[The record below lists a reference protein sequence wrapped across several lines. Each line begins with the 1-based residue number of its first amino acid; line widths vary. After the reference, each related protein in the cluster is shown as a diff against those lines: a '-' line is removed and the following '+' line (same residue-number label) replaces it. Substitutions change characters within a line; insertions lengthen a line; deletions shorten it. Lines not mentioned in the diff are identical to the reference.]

1 MKKMV
6 IHTEIIQLDQLLKF
20 HGLIETG
27 GQVKFFLEEHPVFI
41 NGIPCHEKRKKI
53 HVGDEIQIEKIG
65 SFIVELGE
73 E

>member
-1 MKKMV
+1 MEKIV
-6 IHTEIIQLDQLLKF
+6 IHTDMIQLDQLIKW

-27 GQVKFFLEEHPVFI
+27 GQIKFFLEEHPVQI

-53 HVGDEIQIEKIG
+53 HVGDEVVIQGVG
-65 SFIVELGE
+65 SFIIELGE

>member
-1 MKKMV
+1 MEKMI
-6 IHTEIIQLDQLLKF
+6 IHTEMIQLDQLLKF

-27 GQVKFFLEEHPVFI
+27 GQVKFFLEEHPVSI

-53 HVGDEIQIEKIG
+53 HVGDELQIEGVG